1 MDFLAIRFTRP
12 APAVQAKTT
21 LVRPPAKRVQGA
33 TASPFDRLCA
43 VISVAPRHFMPS
55 GTSVIRRPKIA
66 QDTKQHAGIGVPATE
81 APDASAV
88 QALDFST
95 PSRVGA
101 HVRPLQTRKLKL
113 PPSVSPQQTARNALL
128 DELAKY
134 PELSTYLTQAPRQ
147 GDDSAWQ
154 ACRARCKPE
163 INQFLSTYKDPGQ
176 LYRLDA
182 LQAAKKVVH
191 FVALCSKV
199 MDKTHFD
206 TAYGVCTSAT
216 LDKQEKLELICDLS
230 CACPGTLPTRYI
242 GAAFSHLTGGFDDV
256 THSKLRFKLFN
267 AFPTSFTEPFRN
279 EVLIFRARQAAA
291 QYLDHHKARKD
302 QQVTERLAEF
312 AANLPDWLNSAV
324 QSPHH
329 RGTIDQLRNTPP
341 PLPLMHAMAAR
352 PHAGA
357 GGGSLSS
364 VE

>member
-134 PELSTYLTQAPRQ
+134 PELSTTTARGKLAVPGVNRRSINSSVPIKTRGNFTALTHCRRQ
-147 GDDSAWQ
+147 K
-154 ACRARCKPE
+154 R
-163 INQFLSTYKDPGQ
+163 
-176 LYRLDA
+176 
-182 LQAAKKVVH
+182 
-191 FVALCSKV
+191 
-199 MDKTHFD
+199 
-206 TAYGVCTSAT
+206 
-216 LDKQEKLELICDLS
+216 
-230 CACPGTLPTRYI
+230 
-242 GAAFSHLTGGFDDV
+242 
-256 THSKLRFKLFN
+256 
-267 AFPTSFTEPFRN
+267 SFTSLHCVARSWTKPI
-279 EVLIFRARQAAA
+279 LIRRMESALALRSIS
-291 QYLDHHKARKD
+291 RK
-302 QQVTERLAEF
+302 
-312 AANLPDWLNSAV
+312 NLN
-324 QSPHH
+324 
-329 RGTIDQLRNTPP
+329 
-341 PLPLMHAMAAR
+341 
-352 PHAGA
+352 
-357 GGGSLSS
+357 
-364 VE
+364 